1 MQVSITDSCQGHA
14 RCLALAPEIFYINE
28 DGYGAVH
35 DDGEFRDDQSELI
48 QKALI
53 NCPENA
59 IRVRRLA
66 RS

>member
-1 MQVSITDSCQGHA
+1 MRVFITDSCQGHA
-14 RCLALAPEIFYINE
+14 RCLALAPEVFYVNE

-35 DDGEFRDDQSELI
+35 GDGQFSADKSELI

-66 RS
+66 GS